1 MLIQEWE
8 RVRTDWLT
16 VRPAV
21 PDDSE
26 PVTVA

>member
-16 VRPAV
+16 VRPAIAE
-21 PDDSE
+21 DAE
-26 PVTVA
+26 TVSAS